1 MNDFTA
7 YSDLDL
13 LELVKQDSESAFSE
27 IYERYWE
34 KLFDYS
40 EKILKGQA
48 AAQDA
53 VQLVFIDLWKR
64 RASLQ
69 IASLQSYLFQAVRFQ
84 VFKAIRSDKTSSDFY
99 ARLAMVSGKIL
110 NENPVLLKDFKDI
123 VEKILAGLP
132 EDQRVLL
139 KLNKQDGFTFKEIAE
154 QKNISV
160 KTVEKKIAKALD
172 TLRKKDFGET
182 TIILLLICFNQ

>member
-48 AAQDA
+48 ASQDA